1 MEKMLKEKVAI
12 ITGGSRG
19 IGRRIAEDLAQHG
32 AKVIVNFNSNLEHA
46 NEVVEVI
53 KKDGGEA
60 VAIQADISRLQE
72 LEKLYQEV
80 LKTFGRI
87 DIVVNNAGIMITKP
101 IEDITEADFDKL
113 FAINVKGTYFSCQIA
128 AKHMNLNGSIINLST
143 SVTKQM
149 FPAYSL
155 YAASKGAVE
164 QITRQLAKELGKMG
178 ISINA
183 IAPGPVNTE
192 LFTIGKTQEQIQ
204 GLANMNAFGRLG
216 ETEDVT
222 AVVRFLAS
230 EESKWITGQTIPV
243 NGGFI

>member
-1 MEKMLKEKVAI
+1 MEKMLKEKVVI

-53 KKDGGEA
+53 KKNGGEA